1 MRHPGVGVAR
11 GHDCRDDGVQGFQIA
26 GALGHGAEAVIVHDF
41 GAADRAEEFAPLPVG
56 QHHHA
61 EKAVAGLERPPYGRV
76 AVEYRRADRRLEAEA
91 GHMVGQHQRGD
102 RLEHRDFDVLAGARA
117 GAVVQRA
124 QHRVG
129 RQDAGDPVGQGD
141 GGVARRIA
149 VGAQRRDA
157 RGGLDQIVIGRLVG
171 MGSRAAVADDVQVHQ
186 RGVERGDIR
195 IGQPQ
200 ARHGLGAGIADE
212 YVGRAGQAPERVA
225 SAFQIEVQ
233 HDAALAAV
241 GVQEHGAHAAMPGRA
256 QVADAV
262 ALGRLDLDHLGAH
275 VPRIWVATGPD
286 SAAVMSSTRTPLNG
300 PSIPLPLSGCL
311 SRFRPG

>member
-1 MRHPGVGVAR
+1 
-11 GHDCRDDGVQGFQIA
+11 
-26 GALGHGAEAVIVHDF
+26 
-41 GAADRAEEFAPLPVG
+41 
-56 QHHHA
+56 
-61 EKAVAGLERPPYGRV
+61 
-76 AVEYRRADRRLEAEA
+76 
-91 GHMVGQHQRGD
+91 
-102 RLEHRDFDVLAGARA
+102 
-117 GAVVQRA
+117 
-124 QHRVG
+124 
-129 RQDAGDPVGQGD
+129 
-141 GGVARRIA
+141 
-149 VGAQRRDA
+149 
-157 RGGLDQIVIGRLVG
+157 

-275 VPRIWVATGPD
+275 VPQDLGGHRARQRRRHVQHPYAAQRSVHSSAPLRLPEPVSAWVK
-286 SAAVMSSTRTPLNG
+286 STYYLV
-300 PSIPLPLSGCL
+300 
-311 SRFRPG
+311 F